1 MTKQKNPQNL
11 EELAFQLA
19 PEEEWEDEGGSVP
32 PTDSELS
39 DLAISYLAQIQDL
52 QEQLDQENLK
62 IQRLE
67 MAIKG
72 FTVALQEEIKG
83 L

>member
-1 MTKQKNPQNL
+1 MAKKKNPQNL

-19 PEEEWEDEGGSVP
+19 PEEEWEDEGGSVSSG
-32 PTDSELS
+32 DSELS

>member
-1 MTKQKNPQNL
+1 M
-11 EELAFQLA
+11 
-19 PEEEWEDEGGSVP
+19 P

>member
-1 MTKQKNPQNL
+1 MAKKKNPQNL

-32 PTDSELS
+32 PRDSELS

-52 QEQLDQENLK
+52 QEQLDQDNLK